1 MRATI
6 LFTVLALAG
15 CNEPPTVVDSG
26 LAEGGARA
34 AEGGGGGA
42 EGAAAPS
49 EPLPDAAGLLE
60 KSVEASGGRDK
71 IAAIQSFHFA
81 GKVSAPKL
89 NITGSVETWWKGG
102 DFYMVQTIEGIG
114 TNRSGKQGDV
124 IWTEEP
130 INGLRKLDGQEAE
143 QHSWASSLLLA
154 ADWKK
159 YFSEAETVQAKDHDG
174 KPAYDVK
181 LTSKSG
187 AELTLTIDKES
198 SLVVAQDFEVV
209 NPMGRTPVKM
219 ALEEYREVDGVK
231 IPFKQS
237 SDLGVLQLS
246 QEITDVKF
254 NVEVDASRFAM
265 PVGDTEVVEGRAKEE
280 REEDAEK

>member
-1 MRATI
+1 MTSMRATI

-15 CNEPPTVVDSG
+15 CNDSTKAVDSG
-26 LAEGGARA
+26 APGDSPQAAE
-34 AEGGGGGA
+34 EGGG
-42 EGAAAPS
+42 EGAAKPS
-49 EPLPDAAGLLE
+49 EPLPDAAALLE
-60 KSVEASGGRDK
+60 KSVEASGGREK
-71 IAAIQSFHFA
+71 IGAIQSFHFA

-159 YFSEAETVQAKDHDG
+159 YFTEAQTVAAKDHDG

-219 ALEEYREVDGVK
+219 ALEEYREVEGVK
-231 IPFKQS
+231 IPFRQS

-246 QEITDVKF
+246 QEISDVKF
-254 NVEVDASRFAM
+254 NVEVDASKFAM
-265 PVGDTEVVEGRAKEE
+265 PIGDTEVVEGHPKEE
-280 REEDAEK
+280 DEEEEK